1 MMEKSN
7 PEAIALESKPILTI
21 FIGDLERQVN
31 EIDGISLSIKNKLS
45 KILPI
50 DTAEEEGSP
59 KNGEVVSC
67 FIGESSILM
76 ERLEKY
82 KIRLR
87 EIDYFLKDLVG

>member
-7 PEAIALESKPILTI
+7 PEVIALESKPILTI

-50 DTAEEEGSP
+50 DTNEETDSP
-59 KNGEVVSC
+59 KNKEIACC

>member
-7 PEAIALESKPILTI
+7 PEVIALESKPILAI

-50 DTAEEEGSP
+50 DIAEEAGNS
-59 KNGEVVSC
+59 KNEEIVSC